1 MPRAPRV
8 FIEGGIY
15 HVYNRVTRGER
26 VFAEDGEAQRFVD
39 LMLEIKQRDGLVV
52 LAWCV
57 MSNHY
62 HLAVRCTSV
71 PLWRSLASVQLKIA
85 RAYNAHYRV
94 HGPFWQGRYK
104 AKLVDDPDYLRQLIL
119 YIHLNPVVAGI
130 ARKPEE
136 FVWSGHRE
144 VVRKI
149 REPLVDPDQL
159 LLVFGETRRAARRSY
174 LESIRA
180 TKDAPWVGEAP
191 GGLPWW
197 RFGRPRGKEQDEELK
212 MSATPFIDE
221 LGRSTAVERPRL
233 NEKDFIDRVLE
244 AVNIDITEAM
254 GRTKRREVVRAR
266 EILLA
271 LGVER
276 YGLRVK
282 ELASVLG
289 VRYDTASLWGR
300 RGAKRRVED
309 DRFRYQLDEVDA
321 ILTSSPPSKRDDPY
335 RHRER
340 PNV

>member
-15 HVYNRVTRGER
+15 HVYNRVTRGEA

-39 LMLEIKQRDGLVV
+39 LTREIKERDGLVV
-52 LAWCV
+52 LAWCI

-62 HLAVRCTSV
+62 HLAVRCTAV
-71 PLWRSLASVQLKIA
+71 PLWRSLASVQLKVA

-94 HGPFWQGRYK
+94 RGPFWQGRYK
-104 AKLVDDPDYLRQLIL
+104 AKLVDESDYLRQLIL

-130 ARKPEE
+130 VKKPEE

-149 REPLVDPDQL
+149 RKPLVDPDQL
-159 LLVFGETRRAARRSY
+159 LLVFGETRRAARKAY

-180 TKDAPWVGEAP
+180 PQDAPWAGEAP

-197 RFGRPRGKEQDEELK
+197 RFGRPREEKQDEELR

-221 LGRSTAVERPRL
+221 LGRSTAIERPRL
-233 NEKDFIDRVLE
+233 NEKDFIERVLE
-244 AVNIDITEAM
+244 ALNVDIKEAA
-254 GRTKRREVVRAR
+254 GRTKRSEVVRAR

-282 ELASVLG
+282 ELASILG

-300 RGAKRRVED
+300 RGAKRRVGD
-309 DRFRYQLDEVDA
+309 DRFRSQLDEVDGVLA
-321 ILTSSPPSKRDDPY
+321 STQSSRWNDADKSG
-335 RHRER
+335 E
-340 PNV
+340 

>member
-8 FIEGGIY
+8 FVEGGIY
-15 HVYNRVTRGER
+15 HVYNRVTRGEGA
-26 VFAEDGEAQRFVD
+26 FAEDGEAERFVE
-39 LMLEIKQRDGLVV
+39 LVREVKKRDGLVV

-71 PLWRSLASVQLKIA
+71 PLWRSLASVQLKA
-85 RAYNAHYRV
+85 TRAYNAHYRV

-104 AKLVDDPDYLRQLIL
+104 AKLVDEPDYLRQLIL
-119 YIHLNPVVAGI
+119 YVHLNPVVAGI
-130 ARKPEE
+130 VKKPEE
-136 FVWSGHRE
+136 YVWSGHRE

-149 REPLVDPDQL
+149 REPLVDSDQL
-159 LLVFGETRRAARRSY
+159 LLVFGETRRTARRTY

-180 TKDAPWVGEAP
+180 TKDAPWAGEAP

-197 RFGRPRGKEQDEELK
+197 RFGRPREEKQDEELR

-221 LGRSTAVERPRL
+221 LGRSTAIERPRL

-244 AVNIDITEAM
+244 AVNINITEVV
-254 GRTKRREVVRAR
+254 GRTKRSEVVRAR
-266 EILLA
+266 EILLV

-282 ELASVLG
+282 DLASALG

-300 RGAKRRVED
+300 RGAKRRAED
-309 DRFRYQLDEVDA
+309 DRFRSQLEEVDA
-321 ILTSSPPSKRDDPY
+321 ILASSKPSQWDNVTS
-335 RHRER
+335 HRE
-340 PNV
+340 